1 MYHEI
6 DVLKLVC
13 LKLDQ
18 ANVPYMLTGSFAAN
32 FYAIPRMTR
41 DIDIVLA
48 VQKSDIS
55 RLYQLFADDF
65 YIDRDSISEAVNHS
79 GMFNI
84 IHNDSVFK
92 IDFIIRKNDPYRTLE
107 FQRKRN
113 VQLDNT
119 KIWIVAPEDLIIS
132 KLFWAKDSFSEIQI
146 RDVKN
151 LISSITHLDYPY
163 IREWVRKLEL
173 NSIYERLQING

>member
-1 MYHEI
+1 MTHEL

-13 LKLDQ
+13 LKLEQ

-41 DIDIVLA
+41 DIDIVIA
-48 VQKSDIS
+48 IQKPDVS
-55 RLYQLFADDF
+55 RLYQIFKEDF
-65 YIDRDSISEAVNHS
+65 YIDQDSIMEAVNRS
-79 GMFNI
+79 SMFNI

-107 FQRKRN
+107 FQRKQH

-119 KIWIVAPEDLIIS
+119 RIWIVAPEDLIIS
-132 KLFWAKDSFSEIQI
+132 KLFWAKDSFSETQI
-146 RDVKN
+146 KDIKN
-151 LISSITHLDYPY
+151 LISSITNLDYGY
-163 IREWVRKLEL
+163 IKKWVQEL
-173 NSIYERLQING
+173 GLNPIYERLQIHG